1 MRNLCGQ
8 AARAQKKIMPSIS
21 IVCGIFLILVGI
33 AGYVYGMM
41 GNAASVTA
49 LIPAFFGIALLLL
62 GFLAKAKENLRKHLM
77 HVAVA
82 IALIG
87 FILPAGRILMKVS
100 SLTLS
105 AAVISQIA
113 MAVICLFHVILS
125 IQSFINARRTSA
137 EARTE

>member
-1 MRNLCGQ
+1 
-8 AARAQKKIMPSIS
+8 MPSIS
-21 IVCGIFLILVGI
+21 IICGIFLILIGI
-33 AGYVYGMM
+33 AGYGYGMM

-49 LIPAFFGIALLLL
+49 LIPAFFGIVLAIL
-62 GFLAKAKENLRKHLM
+62 GFLAKSKENLRKHLM
-77 HVAVA
+77 HVAVV

-87 FILPAGRILMKVS
+87 FILTAGRLLMKIS

-125 IQSFINARRTSA
+125 IQSFINARKNNPA
-137 EARTE
+137 DV